1 MRILKSHTFLNP
13 INSYLIDSPQPSNLS
28 YLWNFGSLLGLSLM
42 IQIITGVVLAMH
54 YNPSITEAFNSVEH
68 IMRDVNNGW
77 LIRYLHSNTASAF
90 FFLVYLHIGR
100 GLYYGSYRAPRTLV
114 WTIGTFI
121 FILMMAIAFLGYK
134 RSPKWYKIEYNK
146 KKAYLNKIKQENSNK
161 GSKNSKLYDSS
172 VENSTKDVSHFL
184 KINKL
189 KPVFVYEELDKKC
202 TQDKIL
208 NDTYNIAGVY
218 LILNKVNLS
227 CYVGSASTNK
237 FNARFRK
244 HLFNFSGSKIVKA
257 AVKKHK
263 INNFAFIIL
272 EVFSEVVTKEN
283 NKRLLDIEDYYI
295 KYLLPDYNI
304 VTEAGNTFGYKHSE
318 ITRIKMANNYSLERR
333 IAIGNMNRGKTFTDE
348 HKKNM
353 KAAALTRKV
362 LTYSKQ
368 GLANMRLSSKPLIV
382 YNLNKTVYGQ
392 YSSISAAAES
402 LKCCV
407 KTISTSLNTPKK
419 MLKKRW
425 IVELKR

>member
-114 WTIGTFI
+114 WTLGTFI
-121 FILMMAIAFLGYK
+121 FILMMAIAFLGYI
-134 RSPKWYKIEYNK
+134 RSPKWFKIEYNK
-146 KKAYLNKIKQENSNK
+146 KKAYLNKIKQDNSNK
-161 GSKNSKLYDSS
+161 NNNNNSRPDDTS
-172 VENSTKDVSHFL
+172 VIDFL
-184 KINKL
+184 KINQL
-189 KPVFVYEELDKKC
+189 KPVFVYEELGKKC

-208 NDTYNIAGVY
+208 NDTFNTAGVY

-227 CYVGSASTNK
+227 FYVGSASTNK
-237 FNARFRK
+237 FISRFRK

-257 AVKKHK
+257 AVKKYK

-272 EVFSEVVTKEN
+272 EVFPSVVTKEN
-283 NKRLLDIEDYYI
+283 NKNLLDTEDYYI
-295 KYLLPDYNI
+295 KSLLPDYNI

-333 IAIGNMNRGKTFTDE
+333 IAIGNMNRGKTFTDQ

-353 KAAALTRKV
+353 RAAALTRKAP
-362 LTYSKQ
+362 TYSKQ
-368 GLANMRLSSKPLIV
+368 GLANMCLSSKPLV
-382 YNLNKTVYGQ
+382 AYNPDKTVYGQ
-392 YSSISAAAES
+392 YFSISAAAEP

-407 KTISTSLNTPKK
+407 KTISRSLNTPKK
-419 MLKKRW
+419 VLKNRW
-425 IVELKR
+425 IVELKK